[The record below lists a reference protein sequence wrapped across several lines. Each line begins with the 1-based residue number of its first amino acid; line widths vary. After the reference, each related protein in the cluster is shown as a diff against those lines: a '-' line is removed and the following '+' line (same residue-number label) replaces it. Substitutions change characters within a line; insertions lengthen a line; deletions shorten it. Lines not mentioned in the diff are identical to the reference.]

1 MKRVTLLGVVL
12 VAVLA
17 CTAALS
23 TPTPAHAIMCCV
35 TGFQTDHHWHMASS
49 CSAAATAYRAA
60 ALPEAQATCGGS
72 TLVCAFTLP
81 PCYAAVDAN
90 NQPTGM
96 WVIDG
101 PANHG
106 CREQCDPQNPPLP

>member
-1 MKRVTLLGVVL
+1 MKRTTLLGILL

-23 TPTPAHAIMCCV
+23 TPVPAHAIMCCV
-35 TGFQTDHHWHMASS
+35 TGEQTAQYWAKGTT
-49 CSAAATAYRAA
+49 CANAQAAYRAL

-81 PCYAAVDAN
+81 PCED
-90 NQPTGM
+90 
-96 WVIDG
+96 WHLED
-101 PANHG
+101 PANPYKLDGVANYG
-106 CREQCDPQNPPLP
+106 CKEPCGPLTP

>member
-1 MKRVTLLGVVL
+1 MRKLTLLGAL
-12 VAVLA
+12 LIAVLA

-23 TPTPAHAIMCCV
+23 TPEPAHAIMCCDY
-35 TGFQTDHHWHMASS
+35 GGYQTDHHWHMANN
-49 CSAAATAYRAA
+49 CTDAGTAYRAA
-60 ALPEAQATCGGS
+60 ALPEAQAYCGGA
-72 TLVCAFTLP
+72 TRVCVFTLP

-101 PANHG
+101 PATFG
-106 CREQCDPQNPPLP
+106 CRETCPINP